1 VSLLTLDPLNLVGIK
16 KPLGKLLGWPDEMK
30 LVDSGP
36 YGLVRHP
43 VYTALMLAF
52 WITPTMVGISS
63 SLCKGLTRFLQLEVL
78 AR

>member
-1 VSLLTLDPLNLVGIK
+1 MVVERVRILSQLHLYLYSLPR
-16 KPLGKLLGWPDEMK
+16 PDEMK

-52 WITPTMVGISS
+52 WITPTMVSISS
-63 SLCKGLTRFLQLEVL
+63 SLCRGLTRFLQLEVL

>member
-1 VSLLTLDPLNLVGIK
+1 MVVERVRILSQLHLYLYSLPR
-16 KPLGKLLGWPDEMK
+16 PDEMK

-63 SLCKGLTRFLQLEVL
+63 SLCRGLTRFLQLEVL